1 MQEARDSTERRAVG
15 IRLLEAQ
22 PELGEGLS
30 PQDEAAARR
39 HLVAVLEDVPAGNW
53 DPRTNYALD
62 PAFMGLLLVDGM
74 LSRDVELGGRR
85 CSELLGPGD
94 LLRPWDYDEGETSS
108 VPSESTWTVLE
119 PARLAV
125 LDGRFA
131 RVACRYPELVAK
143 LIGRTL
149 RRSRWLSILL
159 TISSMPRV
167 DARVQALFWHLADRW
182 GRVTLDGVVVP
193 IRLTHEM
200 IGRLVGA
207 HRPSVTTALSE
218 LSRSGRIARIPQG
231 WLLRGDPPSAG
242 AVAAPEAQAQ
252 VPPRRSRAALRA
264 VDAVATLSLLPTVAL
279 LG

>member
-1 MQEARDSTERRAVG
+1 MQEARETIERKAVG

-22 PELGEGLS
+22 PDLADGLS
-30 PQDEAAARR
+30 PEEEAQARR
-39 HLVAVLEDVPAGNW
+39 HVVALLDSVEPGPWEPGA
-53 DPRTNYALD
+53 RYATD
-62 PAFMGLLLVDGM
+62 PAFFGLLLVDGM
-74 LSRDVELGGRR
+74 ISRDIELGGRR

-94 LLRPWDYDEGETSS
+94 LLRPWDYDEGDAAS
-108 VPSESTWTVLE
+108 VPSESAWSVLE
-119 PARLAV
+119 PSRVAV

-131 RVACRYPELVAK
+131 RVACRYPELVAG

-149 RRSRWLSILL
+149 RRSRWLAILL

-167 DARVQALFWHLADRW
+167 DARVLALFWHLADRW

-193 IRLTHEM
+193 VRLTHDM

-218 LSRSGRIARIPQG
+218 LARAERISRLPHG
-231 WLLRGDPPSAG
+231 WLLRGDPPS
-242 AVAAPEAQAQ
+242 V
-252 VPPRRSRAALRA
+252 VSPRAERRNRA
-264 VDAVATLSLLPTVAL
+264 VLRSVDAASWLSALPFAGAL

>member
-15 IRLLEAQ
+15 VRLLEAQ
-22 PELGEGLS
+22 PDLAEGLS
-30 PQDEAAARR
+30 PEDEADARR
-39 HLVAVLEDVPAGNW
+39 HVVAVLEDVPPGAW
-53 DPRTNYALD
+53 DPRTTYALD
-62 PAFMGLLLVDGM
+62 PAFMGLLLIEGT

-94 LLRPWDYDEGETSS
+94 LLRPWDYDEAEASS
-108 VPSESTWTVLE
+108 VPSESAWTVLE
-119 PARLAV
+119 PSRLAV

-193 IRLTHEM
+193 IRLTHEL

-218 LSRSGRIARIPQG
+218 LTRSGRIARIPEG
-231 WLLRGDPPSAG
+231 WLLRGDPPSAT
-242 AVAAPEAQAQ
+242 AVAAPQEQPQ
-252 VPPRRSRAALRA
+252 LRPSRSRGALRA
-264 VDAVATLSLLPTVAL
+264 VGAVTPL
-279 LG
+279 

>member
-1 MQEARDSTERRAVG
+1 MQEARDSTTERRAVG

-22 PELGEGLS
+22 PDLAEGLS
-30 PQDEAAARR
+30 PEEEADARR
-39 HLVAVLEDVPAGNW
+39 HVVAVLEDVPAGPW
-53 DPRTNYALD
+53 EPTGGYTLD
-62 PAFMGLLLVDGM
+62 PAFIGLLVIDGTV
-74 LSRDVELGGRR
+74 SRDVELGGRR

-94 LLRPWDYDEGETSS
+94 LLRPWDYDEGDANS
-108 VPSESTWTVLE
+108 VPTESAWTVLE

-131 RVACRYPELVAK
+131 RVACRYPELMAR

-149 RRSRWLSILL
+149 RRSRWLAILL

-182 GRVTLDGVVVP
+182 GRVTLEGVVVP
-193 IRLTHEM
+193 VRLTHEM

-218 LSRSGRIARIPQG
+218 LSRSGRVARTPQG
-231 WLLRGDPPSAG
+231 WLLRGDPPSAT
-242 AVAAPEAQAQ
+242 AVASPPTA
-252 VPPRRSRAALRA
+252 PRRARAALRA
-264 VDAVATLSLLPTVAL
+264 VDAVSMLSALPAAAL

>member
-1 MQEARDSTERRAVG
+1 MQEARDTSERRAVG

-22 PELGEGLS
+22 PDLADGLS
-30 PQDEAAARR
+30 PEDEAQARR
-39 HLVAVLEDVPAGNW
+39 HVVALLDGVEPGPW
-53 DPRTNYALD
+53 DPSQRYAED
-62 PAFMGLLLVDGM
+62 PSFFGLLVVDGM
-74 LSRDVELGGRR
+74 IARDVELGGRR

-94 LLRPWDYDEGETSS
+94 LLRPWDYDESGAAS
-108 VPSESTWTVLE
+108 VPSESAWNVLE
-119 PARLAV
+119 PSRVAV

-131 RVACRYPELVAK
+131 RVACRYPELVAR

-149 RRSRWLSILL
+149 RRSRWLAILL

-182 GRVTLDGVVVP
+182 GHVTLDGVVVP
-193 IRLTHEM
+193 VRLTHDM

-218 LSRSGRIARIPQG
+218 LSRADRIARLPHG
-231 WLLRGDPPSAG
+231 WLLRGDPPSAT
-242 AVAAPEAQAQ
+242 AAPP
-252 VPPRRSRAALRA
+252 VRRSRAVVRSI
-264 VDAVATLSLLPTVAL
+264 DAASWLSTFPAASAL

>member
-1 MQEARDSTERRAVG
+1 MQEARDSSERRAAG

-22 PELGEGLS
+22 PDLAEGLS
-30 PQDEAAARR
+30 PQDEADARR
-39 HLVAVLEDVPAGNW
+39 HIVAVLEDVPPGRW
-53 DPRTNYALD
+53 EPRTNYALD
-62 PAFMGLLLVDGM
+62 QAFMGLLVVEGM

-94 LLRPWDYDEGETSS
+94 LLRPWDYDEGEASS
-108 VPSESTWTVLE
+108 VPSESAWTVLE
-119 PARLAV
+119 PARMAV

-167 DARVQALFWHLADRW
+167 DARVQALLWHLADRW

-193 IRLTHEM
+193 VCLTHEM

-218 LSRSGRIARIPQG
+218 LARSGRIARIPEG
-231 WLLRGDPPSAG
+231 WLLRGDPPSA
-242 AVAAPEAQAQ
+242 ATVASPQPQAQ
-252 VPPRRSRAALRA
+252 PRGSRASLRA
-264 VDAVATLSLLPTVAL
+264 VDAMTALSLLPSLAL
-279 LG
+279 LS

>member
-1 MQEARDSTERRAVG
+1 MG

-22 PELGEGLS
+22 PDLGEGLS
-30 PQDEAAARR
+30 PEDEADARR
-39 HLVAVLEDVPAGNW
+39 HVVALLDSV
-53 DPRTNYALD
+53 DPGPWEPSERYTLD
-62 PAFMGLLLVDGM
+62 PAFFGLLVVDGM

-94 LLRPWDYDEGETSS
+94 LLRPWDYDEGDAAS
-108 VPSESTWTVLE
+108 VPSESAWSVLE

-125 LDGRFA
+125 LDARFA

-149 RRSRWLSILL
+149 RRSRWLAILL

-193 IRLTHEM
+193 VRLTHDM

-218 LSRSGRIARIPQG
+218 LSRAGRISRLPEG
-231 WLLRGDPPSAG
+231 WLLRGGPPSA
-242 AVAAPEAQAQ
+242 AMPRTAR
-252 VPPRRSRAALRA
+252 PRRAQAALRA
-264 VDAVATLSLLPTVAL
+264 VDGASVLSVLPGAGL

>member
-1 MQEARDSTERRAVG
+1 MQEAGETTERRAVG

-22 PELGEGLS
+22 PDLGEGLS
-30 PQDEAAARR
+30 PADEADARP
-39 HLVAVLEDVPAGNW
+39 HVGAVLEDVPAGQW
-53 DPRTNYALD
+53 EPTGGYAPD
-62 PAFMGLLLVDGM
+62 PAFIGLLVIDGT

-85 CSELLGPGD
+85 CSELLGAGD
-94 LLRPWDYDEGETSS
+94 LLRPWDYDEGDTAS
-108 VPSESTWTVLE
+108 VPTESAWTVLE

-125 LDGRFA
+125 LDARFA
-131 RVACRYPELVAK
+131 RVACRYPELMAK

-193 IRLTHEM
+193 VRLTHEM

-207 HRPSVTTALSE
+207 HRPSVTTAISE
-218 LSRSGRIARIPQG
+218 LSRNGRVARTPQG
-231 WLLRGDPPSAG
+231 WLLRGDPPSAA
-242 AVAAPEAQAQ
+242 AVAAPPTA
-252 VPPRRSRAALRA
+252 PRRARAALRA
-264 VDAVATLSLLPTVAL
+264 VDAMSGLSALPARAPP
-279 LG
+279 GS

>member
-1 MQEARDSTERRAVG
+1 MQEAGETTERRAVG

-22 PELGEGLS
+22 PDLGEGLS
-30 PQDEAAARR
+30 PADEADARR
-39 HLVAVLEDVPAGNW
+39 HVVAVLEDVPAGQW
-53 DPRTNYALD
+53 EPTGGYAPD
-62 PAFMGLLLVDGM
+62 PAFIGLLVIDGT

-94 LLRPWDYDEGETSS
+94 LLRPWDYDDGDAAS
-108 VPSESTWTVLE
+108 VPSESAWSVLE
-119 PARLAV
+119 PARVAV

-131 RVACRYPELVAK
+131 RVACRYPELVAG

-167 DARVQALFWHLADRW
+167 DARVLALFWHLADRW
-182 GRVTLDGVVVP
+182 GRVTIDGVVVP
-193 IRLTHEM
+193 VRLTHDM
-200 IGRLVGA
+200 VGRLVGA

-218 LSRSGRIARIPQG
+218 LSRSDRISRLPHG
-231 WLLRGDPPSAG
+231 WLLRGDPPSM
-242 AVAAPEAQAQ
+242 AAPHSE
-252 VPPRRSRAALRA
+252 RRSRAVLRSI
-264 VDAVATLSLLPTVAL
+264 DAASLLSALPAAGAL